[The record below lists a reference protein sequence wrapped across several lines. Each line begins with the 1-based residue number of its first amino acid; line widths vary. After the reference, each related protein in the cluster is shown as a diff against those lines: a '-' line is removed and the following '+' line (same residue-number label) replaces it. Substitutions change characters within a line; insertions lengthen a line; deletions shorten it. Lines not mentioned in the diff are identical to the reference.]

1 MPNCRVA
8 YLRNEKYLKSFG
20 KHLKNLREEKNIS
33 QADLAYE
40 CGVEISQISRM
51 ERGLLNTSISNI
63 YYIAKALQITPK
75 DLLDF

>member
-8 YLRNEKYLKSFG
+8 YLRNEKYIKSFG
-20 KHLKNLREEKNIS
+20 KNLKKLREEKNIS

-51 ERGLLNTSISNI
+51 ERGLLNTSISNL
-63 YYIAKALQITPK
+63 YYIAKALQIDPK

>member
-20 KHLKNLREEKNIS
+20 KHLKKLREEKNIS